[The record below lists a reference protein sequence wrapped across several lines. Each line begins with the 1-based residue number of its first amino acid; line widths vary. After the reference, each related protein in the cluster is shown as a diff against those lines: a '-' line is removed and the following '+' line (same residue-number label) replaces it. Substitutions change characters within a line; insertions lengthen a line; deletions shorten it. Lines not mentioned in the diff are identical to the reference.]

1 VTTGILLLLASL
13 TPAAGTGTAGM
24 IWLAR
29 LWLRCRTDTG
39 GRDSAP
45 ESPRRTRRN
54 VSR

>member
-24 IWLAR
+24 IWVAR

-39 GRDSAP
+39 GSASAP
-45 ESPRRTRRN
+45 ESPRRTRRS